1 MTDERILRLNELAKK
16 YKSGVP
22 LTEAELAE
30 RDALRK
36 EYVAAFRESLRAQL
50 DNTYIQT
57 PSEGMIYIDNV
68 GFAANAL
75 EGYENKEIAMVEIA
89 PEKVQIVNPQ
99 DAKLTG
105 TTKSCMFLG
114 THYQITVSCEE
125 NDWIAHSEEFME
137 DGEEVGILVDAQ
149 DLILTDKK
157 E

>member
-1 MTDERILRLNELAKK
+1 MPGTDSGNTTFLNVVKALAPR
-16 YKSGVP
+16 SR
-22 LTEAELAE
+22 AASS
-30 RDALRK
+30 RDL
-36 EYVAAFRESLRAQL
+36 S
-50 DNTYIQT
+50 
-57 PSEGMIYIDNV
+57 S
-68 GFAANAL
+68 FAANAL

-105 TTKSCMFLG
+105 TVKSCMFLG